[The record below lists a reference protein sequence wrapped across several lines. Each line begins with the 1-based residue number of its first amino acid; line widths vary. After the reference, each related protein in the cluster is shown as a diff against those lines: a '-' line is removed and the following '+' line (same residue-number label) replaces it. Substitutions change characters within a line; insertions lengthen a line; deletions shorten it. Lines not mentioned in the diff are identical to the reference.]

1 MAKEH
6 HDFNDVIADPVAGAF
21 MVLQILI
28 GGFPDASGFFLRN
41 GIAGSAIKVS
51 SAALDFNKD
60 KQMPLAGHK
69 IKFPMTGTVVLGLND
84 TLDAG
89 DRPRLPAPPSGR
101 NESVRAS
108 RYLSFRSLSSLMA
121 GGKASRLASPLMGS

>member
-84 TLDAG
+84 I
-89 DRPRLPAPPSGR
+89 
-101 NESVRAS
+101 
-108 RYLSFRSLSSLMA
+108 
-121 GGKASRLASPLMGS
+121 PLMPEIGRGCRSPQRPKRVRSCIALFELQELVFADGRR

>member
-6 HDFNDVIADPVAGAF
+6 HDFNDVIADSVAGAF

-60 KQMPLAGHK
+60 KQMALAGHK
-69 IKFPMTGTVVLGLND
+69 IKFPMTGTVVLGLI
-84 TLDAG
+84 DAG

>member
-84 TLDAG
+84 I
-89 DRPRLPAPPSGR
+89 
-101 NESVRAS
+101 
-108 RYLSFRSLSSLMA
+108 
-121 GGKASRLASPLMGS
+121 PLMPEIGRGCPLPQRPKRVRSCIALFELQELVFADGRR

>member
-21 MVLQILI
+21 MV
-28 GGFPDASGFFLRN
+28 LRN

-84 TLDAG
+84 I
-89 DRPRLPAPPSGR
+89 
-101 NESVRAS
+101 
-108 RYLSFRSLSSLMA
+108 
-121 GGKASRLASPLMGS
+121 PLMPEIGRGCPLPPAAETSPFVHRAI

>member
-60 KQMPLAGHK
+60 KQMALAGHK

-84 TLDAG
+84 I
-89 DRPRLPAPPSGR
+89 
-101 NESVRAS
+101 
-108 RYLSFRSLSSLMA
+108 
-121 GGKASRLASPLMGS
+121 PLMPEIGRGCPLPPAAETSPFVHRAI